1 MRMIAVKINGQ
12 EVEAD
17 LLNPKMTKKFEDGF
31 DAVLKKYNEAVLCER
46 GSEGIQMQCEA
57 VVDYVA
63 DIFGTAAARK
73 IFGEETDQMTCM
85 EILEEMHDV
94 YPEQVNPL
102 IKKRASMLEQRLGT
116 SVEDKG
122 DDLQR

>member
-1 MRMIAVKINGQ
+1 
-12 EVEAD
+12 
-17 LLNPKMTKKFEDGF
+17 
-31 DAVLKKYNEAVLCER
+31 
-46 GSEGIQMQCEA
+46 MQCEA

-73 IFGEETDQMTCM
+73 IFGEETDLLTCM
-85 EILEEMHDV
+85 DILEEMQDV